1 MIQVPTDK
9 QRRRAAD
16 PQRRCA
22 GCRRRAPRGSLLRF
36 VADQAGRLRL
46 DPQQRAPGRGVYLC
60 PSRECFEVACRRAAL
75 ARGLRRKL
83 VPVEAS
89 ELRRGTVER
98 LRLAA
103 SLASQQ
109 GLEDGRLER
118 GDERLSRRLQAWA
131 EQAQRLD
138 AWAGRDLDRAGGSG
152 KTEARQS

>member
-1 MIQVPTDK
+1 MVQVPTGK
-9 QRRRAAD
+9 QQQGAAVPRRS
-16 PQRRCA
+16 CA
-22 GCRRRAPRGSLLRF
+22 GCRRRAPRASLLRF
-36 VADQAGRLRL
+36 VADSAGRLRL

-60 PSRECFEVACRRAAL
+60 PAAECFELACRRAAL

-89 ELRRGTVER
+89 ELRRGTVEG

-109 GLEDGRLER
+109 GMQDGRLKR

-131 EQAQRLD
+131 DQAQRVE
-138 AWAGRDLDRAGGSG
+138 AVGGKDLDRAGGSG
-152 KTEARQS
+152 KTEVRHS